1 MELAESSSSVTSH
14 HGPVAFPARD
24 ADRTVVWLRGEHDIC
39 TVAALSQILARA
51 IALDDGDLVV
61 DLSGVQFM
69 DAATVGVILRARDFL
84 RLQSRSVA
92 LRSPSPCAA
101 RVLDLCELG
110 DLLEPGPEHATAAP
124 GAGCARRAG
133 GGADSRSRRC
143 RRGRGRRIGGS
154 ARARP
159 SWRRCAPRPPP
170 TRRTHECSPPIARQ
184 EGRRPFEDRPHRRG
198 APGSRGPLTASA
210 DTGQRI
216 ADEQRTGARSVTHAM
231 PAAHR
236 SRETRTHRGEIGD
249 PRDAGGP
256 QVRDTRT
263 PRALLRRLIR
273 LVQTRRAVDRHAA
286 LG

>member
-39 TVAALSQILARA
+39 TVASLSQILARA

-110 DLLEPGPEHATAAP
+110 ELLEQGSELRPRHP
-124 GAGCARRAG
+124 G
-133 GGADSRSRRC
+133 GGALGVLVAVPTPDHVDADAVADGSDDLQERA
-143 RRGRGRRIGGS
+143 RRGDVALLGLLR
-154 ARARP
+154 
-159 SWRRCAPRPPP
+159 
-170 TRRTHECSPPIARQ
+170 
-184 EGRRPFEDRPHRRG
+184 
-198 APGSRGPLTASA
+198 L
-210 DTGQRI
+210 
-216 ADEQRTGARSVTHAM
+216 
-231 PAAHR
+231 
-236 SRETRTHRGEIGD
+236 
-249 PRDAGGP
+249 
-256 QVRDTRT
+256 DTRT
-263 PRALLRRLIR
+263 NAHRQSLAKKAVARLRIGRTSR
-273 LVQTRRAVDRHAA
+273 STRFSRRR
-286 LG
+286 